1 MLRDLIK
8 WALPVL
14 LLSACGKELSVDST
28 DPGYSGNGGGGST
41 NGGLLTKVVAAS
53 SIDTSTTEYTYD
65 VNKRLIKETYLST
78 SGSLGGMQASYE
90 FRIYRNSAGLITKY
104 TYITSELAGS
114 GLDSLVYEARYN
126 SATSRYTAIVS
137 YAYETG
143 FDPEVYDSTAL
154 TYNTAGKL
162 IKANGY
168 VNAFGT
174 YELYSAYD
182 YTYDASGNLGSST
195 QSVETGSGVAPLM
208 KLGFTYDGK
217 KASITLPYQDAVA
230 LNNMQYANSQNVL
243 KTNITVYSGGA
254 PQSFEVASTYKYNSN
269 NQPSSANLVSQNGIQ
284 TATYFY
290 K

>member
-90 FRIYRNSAGLITKY
+90 FRIYRNSAGIITKY
-104 TYITSELAGS
+104 TYLTSELAGS

-126 SATSRYTAIVS
+126 SANARYTAIVS

-143 FDPEVYDSTAL
+143 FDPEVYDSTVFV
-154 TYNTAGKL
+154 YNTGGK
-162 IKANGY
+162 ITKSDTY

-174 YELYSAYD
+174 FEKISSND
-182 YTYDASGNLGSST
+182 FTYDASGNLGTNT
-195 QSVETGSGVAPLM
+195 QAVDNGTGVVPFM
-208 KLGFTYDGK
+208 KLGFSYDGK
-217 KASITLPYQDAVA
+217 KAAITLPYLDAVA
-230 LNNMQYANSQNVL
+230 LNNLSYSNSQNVL